1 MSAVSIIKK
10 RGPNRENKL
19 ENFRLPDEKQ
29 NLANTGQL
37 IVTRFIYLHGFA
49 SGPGSKKAQAFKKR
63 FDSASIPLEVP
74 DLEGGDFQR
83 LSLTKQV
90 KIVDDCMGQYPGER
104 FGLIGSSMGGYL
116 SALMAETRQEV
127 AAMYLMAPGFNFL
140 KRWMGRVQGHLKG
153 SNVIPDLI
161 PVYHYR
167 YNKDMLLS
175 TDIFR
180 DAEKWDRLDLDREI
194 PTRIVHGIHD
204 DTVDISESRKFA
216 DTHPL
221 CRLQELD
228 SDHQLLSHI
237 DWIVEDALKFFKD
250 NKLL

>member
-1 MSAVSIIKK
+1 MT
-10 RGPNRENKL
+10 
-19 ENFRLPDEKQ
+19 Q
-29 NLANTGQL
+29 
-37 IVTRFIYLHGFA
+37 FIYLHGFA
-49 SGPGSKKAQAFKKR
+49 SGPGSKKATKFKKR
-63 FDSASIPLEVP
+63 FDSASISLTVP

-83 LSLTKQV
+83 LSLTKQL
-90 KIVDDCMGQYPGER
+90 KIVDDCMGKISGER
-104 FGLIGSSMGGYL
+104 VGLIGSSMGGYL
-116 SALMAETRQEV
+116 AALMAQTCEEV

-140 KRWMGRVQGHLKG
+140 KRWRGLVQGHLKG

-180 DAEKWDRLDLDREI
+180 DAEKWDRLALDRKI

-204 DTVDISESRKFA
+204 DTVDILESRNYAKA
-216 DTHPL
+216 HPW
-221 CRLQELD
+221 CQLQELD

-237 DWIVEDALKFFKD
+237 DWIVEDALSFFQ
-250 NKLL
+250 NEKLL

>member
-1 MSAVSIIKK
+1 MA
-10 RGPNRENKL
+10 
-19 ENFRLPDEKQ
+19 Q
-29 NLANTGQL
+29 
-37 IVTRFIYLHGFA
+37 FIYLHGFA
-49 SGPGSKKAQAFKKR
+49 SSPGSKKATVFKNR
-63 FDSASIPLEVP
+63 FDSASISLVVP

-83 LSLTKQV
+83 LTLTKQL
-90 KIVDDCMGQYPGER
+90 KIIDDCMGQYPGER

-116 SALMAETRQEV
+116 AVLMAQTREEV
-127 AAMYLMAPGFNFL
+127 AAMYLMAPGFNFME
-140 KRWMGRVQGHLKG
+140 RWRSRVQGHLKG

-180 DAEKWDRLDLDREI
+180 DAEKWDQLGLDRKI

-204 DTVDISESRKFA
+204 DTVDILQSRKFA
-216 DTHPL
+216 EAHPECQL
-221 CRLQELD
+221 EELD

-237 DWIVEDALKFFKD
+237 DWIVEDAMKFFH
-250 NKLL
+250 NEKLF

>member
-1 MSAVSIIKK
+1 M
-10 RGPNRENKL
+10 
-19 ENFRLPDEKQ
+19 
-29 NLANTGQL
+29 
-37 IVTRFIYLHGFA
+37 IVAQFIYLHGFA
-49 SGPGSKKAQAFKKR
+49 SSPGSKKAKVFKNR
-63 FDSASIPLEVP
+63 FDSDSISLIVP

-83 LSLTKQV
+83 LTLTKQL
-90 KIVDDCMGQYPGER
+90 KIIDDCMGQYPGER

-116 SALMAETRQEV
+116 AALMAQTREDV

-140 KRWMGRVQGHLKG
+140 KRWRSRVQGHLKG

-180 DAEKWDRLDLDREI
+180 DAEKWDLLGLDRKI
-194 PTRIVHGIHD
+194 STRIVHGVHD
-204 DTVDISESRKFA
+204 DTVDILESRKFA
-216 DTHPL
+216 EAHPECHL
-221 CRLQELD
+221 KELD

-237 DWIVEDALKFFKD
+237 DWIVEDAVKFFQ
-250 NKLL
+250 NEKLL